1 MTDDKERE
9 RKFRKPTLFLRN
21 ERRIRGSN
29 RTFRAAPKASRAHRG
44 VEEGLEKIEAY
55 GLSYDLAIR
64 IHRMTLTLPHFEL
77 YEEGSQVRRSS
88 KRVSACI
95 VEGFTLRKY
104 KALYLNFLYRGL
116 ASSDETQLHLKFLQ
130 ETGSMTS
137 DQSSQD
143 LLNRAQHVSGK
154 LFSFICS
161 VEQNH
166 QPPRYLDRLAGNSPP
181 DPI

>member
-1 MTDDKERE
+1 M
-9 RKFRKPTLFLRN
+9 
-21 ERRIRGSN
+21 
-29 RTFRAAPKASRAHRG
+29 
-44 VEEGLEKIEAY
+44 EEGLEKIEAY

-64 IHRMTLTLPHFEL
+64 IHRMTLTLPKFESF
-77 YEEGSQVRRSS
+77 EEGSQVRRSS

-116 ASSDETQLHLKFLQ
+116 ASSDETQLHLKFLRT
-130 ETGSMTS
+130 TGSLASEETS
-137 DQSSQD
+137 KG

-166 QPPRYLDRLAGNSPP
+166 QTPRYLDRLAGEAPK
-181 DPI
+181 DLH